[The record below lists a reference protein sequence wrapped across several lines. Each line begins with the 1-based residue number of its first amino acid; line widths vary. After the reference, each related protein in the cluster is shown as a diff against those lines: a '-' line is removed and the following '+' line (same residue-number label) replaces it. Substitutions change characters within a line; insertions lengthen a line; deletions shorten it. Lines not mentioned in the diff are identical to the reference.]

1 MQSSQ
6 AVRFVSRLAATGV
19 LVFAALSSAYGA
31 KKPPAK
37 PPAKP
42 PGKPPFEITEDRPRC
57 RDYNPQRQALFGT
70 THLHTGLSFDA
81 SIRFVDYY
89 SGNNPRGAYL
99 FAQGKAPISIPEPSG
114 LQPKRRASCKDPT
127 TESADGPSRT
137 PCIDQ
142 PLDWGAVTDHS
153 EHFGVMGFCKNLGGK
168 YLSESLS
175 MECRMIN
182 GFFYEPLRALNPA
195 FGKTMAS
202 NAFTQLTLTNLGA
215 ISKNTNLPVC
225 NNHPELCAKAEMEVW
240 NEIQNAAE
248 EAYDRSDECKFTS
261 FVAYEN
267 TSTPLL
273 NNWHRNVIFRND
285 RVVKKP
291 VNALD
296 MAVVVNK
303 DPTKEPVDTL
313 LAVVPPDDATRVW
326 PVPPGTK
333 VNHPLPQPF
342 WNKLEEDCTKGK
354 NVTGGKARRCD
365 FITIPHNSNLGG
377 GVVKDGKTIF
387 PPMFLDPYNTADAKR
402 HLQMEP
408 LVEIYQDKGASE
420 CRYDPRFLAGTN
432 TLDEFCAFEIL
443 DSKSLGSASG
453 VGTGSSSSGPA
464 APDTWG
470 DRAYVRNVWKDGI
483 KYAAEK
489 AYDGIN
495 PFKMGVVSASDSHT
509 GVMGW
514 HPENEQWPGHLGI
527 DDAYPMA
534 EASTIENS
542 TGGPSVV
549 WAEENTRD
557 SIFEALKRKE
567 TYGTSGPRMKVR
579 FFGGWDYPRDACG
592 KDFVDIGYKRGVPMG
607 GDLPARTAGAPTF
620 ITAAF
625 WDDHIR
631 TRLQQIQIVKGWVE
645 KRGDKFIEREQ
656 VYTVAGDPGS
666 PLNPQAGL
674 DSLTCKAWPNLGSER
689 LCAVWKDPD
698 FDASQHAFYYV
709 RVLEEPVCRYSTLW
723 CRKWIGVDPLDTN
736 KCNSQ
741 LSALQNGS
749 PEQKLK
755 ASQGAMCCSNQT
767 TDTFVQPVIQERA
780 WTSPIW
786 YEPATGG
793 SLAKTPVSGQAKKS
807 GGSLAKK

>member
-1 MQSSQ
+1 MQSTK
-6 AVRFVSRLAATGV
+6 AVGFVSRLAVTGALV
-19 LVFAALSSAYGA
+19 LVLAVLSLAYGA
-31 KKPPAK
+31 KPPWEPPSKPT
-37 PPAKP
+37 
-42 PGKPPFEITEDRPRC
+42 FEITEERPRC
-57 RDYNPQRQALFGT
+57 NDYTPKRQALFGT

-81 SIRFVDYY
+81 SIRFVDYAN
-89 SGNNPRGAYL
+89 GNNPRGAYR

-114 LQPKRRASCKDPT
+114 LQPRRRASCNDPA
-127 TESADGPSRT
+127 TEPAGGGPSRT
-137 PCIDQ
+137 PCIDE

-153 EHFGVMGFCKNLGGK
+153 EHFGVMGFCKGFLGK
-168 YLSESLS
+168 DLPESLS
-175 MECRMIN
+175 MECRMLN
-182 GFFYEPLRALNPA
+182 GFFYEPLRALNPVL
-195 FGKTMAS
+195 GKTMAS

-215 ISKNTNLPVC
+215 VSKNTNLPVC
-225 NNHPELCAKAEMEVW
+225 NNNPELCDKAELEVW
-240 NEIQNAAE
+240 NEVQKAAE
-248 EAYDRSDECKFTS
+248 EAYDRTSDCRFTS

-267 TSTPLL
+267 ASTPLL

-296 MAVVVNK
+296 MAVVVNT

-313 LAVVPPDDATRVW
+313 VATVPDEPRVW

-354 NVTGGKARRCD
+354 NVTPGKARRCD

-377 GVVKDGKTIF
+377 GSVKDGKTLF
-387 PPMFLDPYNTADAKR
+387 PPMFLDPYNVEDAKR

-420 CRYDPRFLAGTN
+420 CRYDPRFLAGTG
-432 TLDEFCAFEIL
+432 TIDEYCAFEIL
-443 DSKSLGSASG
+443 NGKTLGSASG
-453 VGTGSSSSGPA
+453 VGSGSDSSGPE
-464 APDTWG
+464 APSTWG
-470 DRAYVRNVWKDGI
+470 PRAYVRNVWKDGI
-483 KYAAEK
+483 QYAAK
-489 AYDGIN
+489 GTWNGIN

-534 EASTIENS
+534 EASTIQNG

-549 WAEENTRD
+549 WAEENSRD

-579 FFGGWDYPRDACG
+579 FFGGWGYPADACG
-592 KDFVDIGYKRGVPMG
+592 KDFVDVGYKGGVPMG
-607 GDLPARTAGAPTF
+607 GDLPARTAKDGAPTF
-620 ITAAF
+620 ITAAT
-625 WDDHIR
+625 WDGNIK
-631 TRLQQIQIVKGWVE
+631 TRLQQIQIIKGWVDA
-645 KRGDKFIEREQ
+645 RGNTHER
-656 VYTVAGDPGS
+656 VYSVAGDEGS
-666 PLNPQAGL
+666 ALNPQADL
-674 DSLTCKAWPNLGSER
+674 DAATCKAKPELGRER
-689 LCAVWKDPD
+689 LCAVWKDPQ
-698 FDASQHAFYYV
+698 FDPREHAFYYV

-723 CRKWIGVDPLDTN
+723 CRKWIGVDPLDTDT
-736 KCNSQ
+736 CNSQ
-741 LSALQNGS
+741 LTALQNGTAA
-749 PEQKLK
+749 EKLK
-755 ASQGAMCCSNQT
+755 AAQGAMCCSNQT

-786 YEPATGG
+786 YEPAT
-793 SLAKTPVSGQAKKS
+793 SRLSQK
-807 GGSLAKK
+807 

>member
-6 AVRFVSRLAATGV
+6 AVGFVSRLAATGA
-19 LVFAALSSAYGA
+19 LVFTALSFAHGA
-31 KKPPAK
+31 PPSSPPSKAPAK
-37 PPAKP
+37 PPL
-42 PGKPPFEITEDRPRC
+42 KPPFEITEDRPRC
-57 RDYNPQRQALFGT
+57 NNYSPQRQALFGT

-81 SIRFVDYY
+81 SIRFVDYA
-89 SGNNPRGAYL
+89 SGNDPRGAYR

-114 LQPKRRASCKDPT
+114 LQPRRRASCNDPA
-127 TESADGPSRT
+127 TEPVGGGPSRT

-153 EHFGVMGFCKNLGGK
+153 EHFGVMGFCKDFLGK
-168 YLSESLS
+168 DLPESMS
-175 MECRMIN
+175 MECRMLN
-182 GFFYEPLRALNPA
+182 GFFYEPLRALNPIL
-195 FGKTMAS
+195 GKTLAS

-225 NNHPELCAKAEMEVW
+225 NNNPELCAKAEMEVW
-240 NEIQNAAE
+240 NEVQKAAE
-248 EAYDRSDECKFTS
+248 EAYDRSSECSFTS

-267 TSTPLL
+267 ASTPLL

-313 LAVVPPDDATRVW
+313 LAIVPDEPRVW

-354 NVTGGKARRCD
+354 NVTPGKARRCD

-377 GVVKDGKTIF
+377 GGAFF
-387 PPMFLDPYNTADAKR
+387 PPMFLDPYNVEDAKR

-432 TLDEFCAFEIL
+432 TIDEYCAFEIL
-443 DSKSLGSASG
+443 DSKSLGAASG
-453 VGTGSSSSGPA
+453 VGSGGSSSGPA

-470 DRAYVRNVWKDGI
+470 ERAYVRNVWKDGI
-483 KYAAEK
+483 QYAAK
-489 AYDGIN
+489 KTFDGIN

-514 HPENEQWPGHLGI
+514 HPETEQWPGHLGI

-534 EASTIENS
+534 DASTIQNG

-579 FFGGWDYPRDACG
+579 FFGGWNYPADACG
-592 KDFVDIGYKRGVPMG
+592 KDFVDVGYKGGVPMG
-607 GDLPARTAGAPTF
+607 GDLPTRTAGAGSPTF
-620 ITAAF
+620 ITAAI
-625 WDDHIR
+625 WDDHIK
-631 TRLQQIQIVKGWVE
+631 TKLQQIQIIKGWVDE
-645 KRGDKFIEREQ
+645 KGNSHER

-666 PLNPQAGL
+666 PLNPQAAL
-674 DSLTCKAWPNLGSER
+674 DSDTCKAKPDLGRER
-689 LCAVWKDPD
+689 LCAVWKDPL
-698 FDASQHAFYYV
+698 FDPRQHAFYYV

-723 CRKWIGVDPLDTN
+723 CRKWIGVDPLDTTV
-736 KCNSQ
+736 CTTE
-741 LSALQNGS
+741 LAALQSGNTA
-749 PEQKLK
+749 QKAK
-755 ASQGAMCCSNQT
+755 AAQGAMCCSNQT
-767 TDTFVQPVIQERA
+767 TETFVQPVIQERA

-786 YEPATGG
+786 YEPAAG
-793 SLAKTPVSGQAKKS
+793 SVAKK
-807 GGSLAKK
+807 

>member
-6 AVRFVSRLAATGV
+6 AVGFVSRLAATGV
-19 LVFAALSSAYGA
+19 LVLAALSFAYA
-31 KKPPAK
+31 KPPAK
-37 PPAKP
+37 PPASPAKP
-42 PGKPPFEITEDRPRC
+42 PEKPPFEITEERPRC
-57 RDYNPQRQALFGT
+57 SNYNPQRQALFGT

-81 SIRFVDYY
+81 SIRFVDYA
-89 SGNNPRGAYL
+89 SGNDPRGAYR

-114 LQPKRRASCKDPT
+114 LQPRRRASCNDPA
-127 TESADGPSRT
+127 TEPVGGGPSRT
-137 PCIDQ
+137 PCIDE
-142 PLDWGAVTDHS
+142 PLNWGAVTDHS
-153 EHFGVMGFCKNLGGK
+153 EHFGVMGFCKGFLGK
-168 YLSESLS
+168 DIPESMS

-182 GFFYEPLRALNPA
+182 GFFYEPLRTLNPV
-195 FGKTMAS
+195 FGKSMAS

-225 NNHPELCAKAEMEVW
+225 NNNPALCEKAELEVW
-240 NEIQNAAE
+240 SEIQKAAE
-248 EAYDRSDECKFTS
+248 EAYDRSSDCSFTS

-291 VNALD
+291 VNAID

-303 DPTKEPVDTL
+303 DPTKDPVDTL
-313 LAVVPPDDATRVW
+313 LAIVPDEPRVW

-342 WNKLEEDCTKGK
+342 WNKLEEDCTKGR

-377 GVVKDGKTIF
+377 GSQFF
-387 PPMFLDPYNTADAKR
+387 PPMFLDPYNTEDAKR

-432 TLDEFCAFEIL
+432 TIDEFCAFEIL
-443 DSKSLGSASG
+443 DGKTLGSASG
-453 VGTGSSSSGPA
+453 VGTGSTGGPQP
-464 APDTWG
+464 PDTWG

-483 KYAAEK
+483 QYAAK
-489 AYDGIN
+489 KTYDGIN

-514 HPENEQWPGHLGI
+514 HPETDQWPGHLGI

-534 EASTIENS
+534 ESSTIQNG

-579 FFGGWDYPRDACG
+579 FFGGWGYPADACG
-592 KDFVDIGYKRGVPMG
+592 KDFVDIGYKGGVPMG
-607 GDLPARTAGAPTF
+607 GDLPARTTRDAAPTF

-631 TRLQQIQIVKGWVE
+631 TRLQQIQIVKGWIE
-645 KRGDKFIEREQ
+645 KRGSDRKPVYIERER

-666 PLNPQAGL
+666 PLNPQSSL
-674 DSLTCKAWPNLGSER
+674 DPSTCKALPELGSKS
-689 LCAVWKDPD
+689 LCTVWRDPD
-698 FDASQHAFYYV
+698 FDPSQHAFYYV

-723 CRKWIGVDPLDTN
+723 CRKWIGVDPLDTD

-741 LSALQNGS
+741 LAALQNGS
-749 PEQKLK
+749 PEQKVK

-786 YEPATGG
+786 YEPAGG
-793 SLAKTPVSGQAKKS
+793 GRVAKS
-807 GGSLAKK
+807 GGSAKTGSVAKR

>member
-1 MQSSQ
+1 MRSSQ
-6 AVRFVSRLAATGV
+6 AVGVVSRLAATGA
-19 LVFAALSSAYGA
+19 LFLGALSLAHGA
-31 KKPPAK
+31 KPA
-37 PPAKP
+37 PSPAL
-42 PGKPPFEITEDRPRC
+42 KPPFEITEDRPRC
-57 RDYNPQRQALFGT
+57 NNYTPKRQALFGT

-81 SIRFVDYY
+81 SIRFVDYA
-89 SGNNPRGAYL
+89 SGNDPRGAYR
-99 FAQGKAPISIPEPSG
+99 FARGLSPISLPEPSG
-114 LQPKRRASCKDPT
+114 LQPRRRASCNDPAA
-127 TESADGPSRT
+127 EPAGGGPSRT

-153 EHFGVMGFCKNLGGK
+153 EHFGVMGFCKGFLGK
-168 YLSESLS
+168 DLPETMS
-175 MECRMIN
+175 MECRMLN
-182 GFFYEPLRALNPA
+182 GFFYEPLRALNPLL
-195 FGKTMAS
+195 GKGLAS
-202 NAFTQLTLTNLGA
+202 NAFTQLTIMNLGA
-215 ISKNTNLPVC
+215 ISNNTNLPVC
-225 NNHPELCAKAEMEVW
+225 DNNPELCAKAEMEVW
-240 NEIQNAAE
+240 NEVQKAAE
-248 EAYDRSDECKFTS
+248 EAYDRSSECGFTS

-267 TSTPLL
+267 ASTPLL

-291 VNALD
+291 VNAID

-303 DPTKEPVDTL
+303 NPTKDPIDTL
-313 LAVVPPDDATRVW
+313 VAVVPDEPRVW

-342 WNKLEEDCTKGK
+342 WNKLEEDCTKGR
-354 NVTGGKARRCD
+354 NVTPGKARRCD

-377 GVVKDGKTIF
+377 GGSLF
-387 PPMFLDPYNTADAKR
+387 PPMFLDPYNVDDAKR

-420 CRYDPRFLAGTN
+420 CRYDPRFLAGTD
-432 TLDEFCAFEIL
+432 TIDEHCAFEIL
-443 DSKSLGSASG
+443 DGKTLGAASG
-453 VGTGSSSSGPA
+453 VGSGTTSGGGPA

-470 DRAYVRNVWKDGI
+470 PRAYVRNVWKDGI
-483 KYAAEK
+483 QYAAKKTYE
-489 AYDGIN
+489 GIN

-514 HPENEQWPGHLGI
+514 HPETDQWPGHLGI

-534 EASTIENS
+534 EASTIQNG

-557 SIFEALKRKE
+557 SIFEALRRKE

-579 FFGGWDYPRDACG
+579 FFGGWNYPADACG
-592 KDFVDIGYKRGVPMG
+592 KDFVDVGYKGGVPMG
-607 GDLPARTAGAPTF
+607 GDLPRRSVKDSAPTF
-620 ITAAF
+620 ITAAI
-625 WDDHIR
+625 WDDQIK
-631 TRLQQIQIVKGWVE
+631 TKLQQIQIVKGWVDQHG
-645 KRGDKFIEREQ
+645 KTHER

-666 PLNPQAGL
+666 ALNPQASI
-674 DSLTCKAWPNLGSER
+674 DSDTCKARPELGRER
-689 LCAVWKDPD
+689 LCTVWKDPQ
-698 FDASQHAFYYV
+698 FDPKQHAFYYV

-741 LSALQNGS
+741 LAALQNGN
-749 PEQKLK
+749 PAQKAK

-786 YEPATGG
+786 YEPAAGG
-793 SLAKTPVSGQAKKS
+793 AAK
-807 GGSLAKK
+807 

>member
-1 MQSSQ
+1 MQSSP
-6 AVRFVSRLAATGV
+6 AVGLVMRLASFCVLLLAPPSFGEEAT
-19 LVFAALSSAYGA
+19 
-31 KKPPAK
+31 
-37 PPAKP
+37 
-42 PGKPPFEITEDRPRC
+42 KPPFELTEDRPRC
-57 RDYNPQRQALFGT
+57 SNYNPQRQAFFGT

-81 SIRFVDYY
+81 SIRFVDYA
-89 SGNNPRGAYL
+89 SGNDPRGAYR

-114 LQPKRRASCKDPT
+114 LQPKRRASCNDPA
-127 TESADGPSRT
+127 TEPVGGGPSRT

-153 EHFGVMGFCKNLGGK
+153 EHFGVMGFCKGFLGK
-168 YLSESLS
+168 DLPESMS
-175 MECRMIN
+175 MECRMLN
-182 GFFYEPLRALNPA
+182 GFFYEPLRALNPVL
-195 FGKTMAS
+195 GKTMAS

-225 NNHPELCAKAEMEVW
+225 NNNPELCNRSEMEVW
-240 NEIQNAAE
+240 SEIQKAAE
-248 EAYDRSDECKFTS
+248 EAYDRSSACTFTS
-261 FVAYEN
+261 FIAYEN
-267 TSTPLL
+267 ASTPLL

-291 VNALD
+291 VNAID

-303 DPTKEPVDTL
+303 DPTKEPIDTL
-313 LAVVPPDDATRVW
+313 VAIVPDEPRVW
-326 PVPPGTK
+326 PVPPGIK

-342 WNKLEEDCTKGK
+342 WNKLEEDCTNGK
-354 NVTGGKARRCD
+354 NVTPGKARRCD

-377 GVVKDGKTIF
+377 GSEFF

-420 CRYDPRFLAGTN
+420 CRYDPRYLAGTD
-432 TLDEFCAFEIL
+432 TIDEFCAFEIL

-453 VGTGSSSSGPA
+453 VGTGSSDGSE

-483 KYAAEK
+483 QYAAKKTFE
-489 AYDGIN
+489 GIN
-495 PFKMGVVSASDSHT
+495 PFKMGVVAASDSHT

-514 HPENEQWPGHLGI
+514 HPETDQWPGHLGI

-534 EASTIENS
+534 EASTIQNS

-579 FFGGWDYPRDACG
+579 FFGGWNYPADACG
-592 KDFVDIGYKRGVPMG
+592 KDFVDLGYKGGVPMG
-607 GDLPARTAGAPTF
+607 GDLPAKTAKDGAPTF
-620 ITAAF
+620 ITAAI
-625 WDDHIR
+625 WDDQIK
-631 TRLQQIQIVKGWVE
+631 TKLQQIQIVKGWVDE
-645 KRGDKFIEREQ
+645 KGNTHER

-666 PLNPQAGL
+666 PLNPESAI
-674 DSLTCKAWPNLGSER
+674 DSSTCKAKPDLGRER
-689 LCAVWKDPD
+689 LCAVWKDPL
-698 FDASQHAFYYV
+698 FDAREHAFYYV
-709 RVLEEPVCRYSTLW
+709 RVLEQPVCRYSTLW
-723 CRKWIGVDPLDTN
+723 CRTWIGVDPLNTST
-736 KCNSQ
+736 CNTQ
-741 LSALQNGS
+741 LAALASGNAA
-749 PEQKLK
+749 QKLK

-786 YEPATGG
+786 YEPA
-793 SLAKTPVSGQAKKS
+793 SAVAQK
-807 GGSLAKK
+807 